1 MPDTGGTRTNE
12 NTILWVQEVYKLPSS
27 RRKLT
32 WRNLQNQMNGGD
44 GREKEKE
51 GWHERYLIIKEK
63 ALILENVPDK
73 NSFKI
78 KDR

>member
-1 MPDTGGTRTNE
+1 
-12 NTILWVQEVYKLPSS
+12 
-27 RRKLT
+27 
-32 WRNLQNQMNGGD
+32 MNGGD